1 MSSLQETWNTFIV
14 DLSISKNLF
23 QFPPIYQKWTNIVP
37 PRTKLLNKLKIS
49 IRKSRLFKIFCKLN
63 IISWKIC
70 LSQSK
75 AIWSALNWSIR
86 FLKNLF
92 LIFSILRQEE
102 RKRISKTNRI
112 QKLLF
117 QKLKM
122 LSKCYQLQNKSSR
135 KLKLQIRQ
143 MSF

>member
-14 DLSISKNLF
+14 DLSISENLF

-37 PRTKLLNKLKIS
+37 LRTKLPNKLKIS
-49 IRKSRLFKIFCKLN
+49 IRKSRLFKIFCKFQRKDNLN
-63 IISWKIC
+63 LRSWKIW

-102 RKRISKTNRI
+102 RKRILKAWI

-117 QKLKM
+117 QKLKTFC
-122 LSKCYQLQNKSSR
+122 KCNLLLNKPRR
-135 KLKLQIRQ
+135 KLN
-143 MSF
+143 F